1 MPDQYAVIGNPI
13 AHSRSPFIHAR
24 FAEQT
29 GEALEYGRL
38 EATTETFADAVR
50 RFLGGGGRGLN
61 VTVPFKQDA
70 WHLADL
76 RTARADHAG
85 AVNTLIRLEDGRI
98 EGDNTDGVGL
108 LRDLT
113 VNQDLVLRGRRI
125 LILGAGGA
133 VRGILLPLVEQLP
146 LELVI
151 ANRTVSKAEGLL
163 PLCHGV
169 TRHALSFPDLASE
182 RPFDVIINGTSA
194 GLSGDMPPLPDGL
207 LADGGA
213 AQEMAYGGERSAF
226 QHWAARQGAGTVIDG
241 LGMLVEQA
249 AESFFLWRGVRPQTA
264 PVIAALRAE
273 LA

>member
-24 FAEQT
+24 FAEQI

-38 EATTETFADAVR
+38 EATENTFADTVR
-50 RFLGGGGRGLN
+50 GFFEDGGRGLN

-70 WHLADL
+70 WRLADL
-76 RTARADHAG
+76 RTARAEHAG
-85 AVNTLIRLEDGRI
+85 AVNTLIRHEDGRL

-113 VNQDLVLRGRRI
+113 VNHDLILRGHRI

-133 VRGILLPLVEQLP
+133 VRGILMPLVEQVP

-169 TRHALSFPDLASE
+169 TRHALSFPDLAAE
-182 RPFDVIINGTSA
+182 HPFDLIINGTSA
-194 GLSGDMPPLPDGL
+194 GLDGGMPPLPDGL

-213 AQEMAYGGERSAF
+213 VQEMAYGAERSAF
-226 QHWAARQGAGTVIDG
+226 QHWAAEQGATTIIDG

-249 AESFFLWRGVRPQTA
+249 AESFFLWRGVRPRTA
-264 PVIAALRAE
+264 PVITALRAE
-273 LA
+273 LG